1 MPSANGLRHPASAS
15 CLGRHLRL
23 AGRCPNN
30 FSLFPPLAAV
40 VVVAGHIQRKNYFK
54 LNKAGASADAP
65 ALYFHGWGGVTEN
78 GSCSAAFCE
87 SAALRESAVG
97 LCPHPSAPFGRSHLP
112 PTGGRQPSQGELNS
126 LSQNLTV
133 LPAPSGREPLAW
145 RQRLRLKC
153 KVPAAKNLPL
163 RGRWHRAAMTERVRS
178 PGGAVAQRLRG
189 FKSAE
194 PEKRLKDLHAEQA

>member
-65 ALYFHGWGGVTEN
+65 ALYFHGWGRN
-78 GSCSAAFCE
+78 GKRQLQRWFPAETF
-87 SAALRESAVG
+87 ALRESAVG

-112 PTGGRQPSQGELNS
+112 PTGGS
-126 LSQNLTV
+126 LS
-133 LPAPSGREPLAW
+133 SKGEPLA
-145 RQRLRLKC
+145 
-153 KVPAAKNLPL
+153 VHAKFISLPRPLPL
-163 RGRWHRAAMTERVRS
+163 GEVDANKVSRRRGRAR
-178 PGGAVAQRLRG
+178 
-189 FKSAE
+189 
-194 PEKRLKDLHAEQA
+194 

>member
-65 ALYFHGWGGVTEN
+65 ALYFHGWGRNEKRQLQRRFLRKRGAAGKRCRSVPSSVCSIWSQPPSPDRGKATLSGGAQLPQSKPDGFASSLWEGAFGMAAKVAAKVQSARRQKPPPSGEVASRSDDGEGSLPG
-78 GSCSAAFCE
+78 GSC
-87 SAALRESAVG
+87 
-97 LCPHPSAPFGRSHLP
+97 
-112 PTGGRQPSQGELNS
+112 
-126 LSQNLTV
+126 
-133 LPAPSGREPLAW
+133 
-145 RQRLRLKC
+145 
-153 KVPAAKNLPL
+153 
-163 RGRWHRAAMTERVRS
+163 RAATE
-178 PGGAVAQRLRG
+178 GL
-189 FKSAE
+189 
-194 PEKRLKDLHAEQA
+194 